1 METYGR
7 KGRRPNSLDLF
18 KRLRRTV
25 CDNQKNRRRKTQQT
39 RQLALIAM
47 LLKKLLHMT
56 WF

>member
-1 METYGR
+1 METYRR
-7 KGRRPNSLDLF
+7 KGCRPNSLDIF

-25 CDNQKNRRRKTQQT
+25 RESQKNRRWKTQQT

>member
-1 METYGR
+1 METYRR